1 MVLSTKFTVG
11 QTIQIIDDDLEGVIV
26 SIDIP
31 FFTVETTEGFI
42 IRLRENEIIP
52 SISSKIKDQLTHVP
66 HQIAREKEEVSRKK
80 TRRIKPKERN
90 LPPMEVDLHIHQLTK
105 SYKSLTNYDML
116 TLQIDTAERQLRF
129 AISKRIP
136 KVVFIHGVGQGVLK
150 EELYHLFRKF
160 EGIKFYDADYQKYGA
175 GATEIYIYQNVQRN
189 M

>member
-1 MVLSTKFTVG
+1 MNNKFTIG
-11 QTIQIIDDDLEGVIV
+11 QTIQIIDDDLEGVIM
-26 SIDIP
+26 SIDDP
-31 FFTVETTEGFI
+31 FYIIETTEGFI

-52 SISSKIKDQLTHVP
+52 SISSKIKDQLTYVP

-80 TRRIKPKERN
+80 SHRIKPKERN

-105 SYKSLTNYDML
+105 SYKKLTNYDML

-129 AISKRIP
+129 AISKRIS

-150 EELYHLFRKF
+150 EELYHLFRRF
-160 EGIKFYDADYQKYGA
+160 EGIKFYDADYQKYGT

-189 M
+189 I